1 MGEYAVTAWV
11 LSKPGD
17 PNRTWRGVLLLDRRA
32 ESPLARGWRQILKVL
47 VREAGA

>member
-17 PNRTWRGVLLLDRRA
+17 PDQTWRGVLLLDRRA
-32 ESPLARGWRQILKVL
+32 ESLLARGWRQILKVL
-47 VREAGA
+47 VRAAGA